1 MAVKVIEEKC
11 KGCRSC
17 VEICPGDLM
26 AFDETKKKAYLR
38 SERDC
43 WDCMSCV
50 KECPSGAIITVLSF
64 QLADRGAE
72 LIPSIQGNV
81 IKWTL
86 RDSLGNIEEFTI
98 KILEE
103 TVEDEG

>member
-1 MAVKVIEEKC
+1 MAVRVIEEKC
-11 KGCRSC
+11 KGCKSC

-26 AFDETKKKAYLR
+26 AFDEERNKSYLR

-50 KECPSGAIITVLSF
+50 KECPSGAIISVLSF
-64 QLADRGAE
+64 QLSDRGAM
-72 LIPSIQGNV
+72 LIPSIQRNYIKWSLKDSSGNV
-81 IKWTL
+81 
-86 RDSLGNIEEFTI
+86 EEFII

-103 TVEDEG
+103 VREEE

>member
-1 MAVKVIEEKC
+1 MAVRVIEEKC
-11 KGCRSC
+11 KGCKSC

-26 AFDETKKKAYLR
+26 AFDEKRNKSYLR

-50 KECPSGAIITVLSF
+50 KECPSGAIISVLSF
-64 QLADRGAE
+64 QLADRGAT
-72 LIPSIQGNV
+72 LIPSIQGNY
-81 IKWTL
+81 IKWSL
-86 RDSLGNIEEFTI
+86 KDSSGIVEEFII

-103 TVEDEG
+103 VEVG